1 MKPSE
6 LKAAVL
12 SADPDNHFFDRGAM
26 RFFGDSMAN
35 YGVRSVTVGVQ
46 FDAAG
51 AYYPGGLYL
60 EAWELYRR
68 RPVRHGMQGSHYF
81 AKASARVVYPC
92 VPQ

>member
-12 SADPDNHFFDRGAM
+12 AADPDNHFFDRGAM
-26 RFFGDSMAN
+26 RFFGDSMSN
-35 YGVRSVTVGVQ
+35 YGVRSVTVQAG
-46 FDAAG
+46 DA
-51 AYYPGGLYL
+51 GLTV

-68 RPVRHGMQGSHYF
+68 RPVKHGLQGSHYF

-92 VPQ
+92 VPY